1 MDAGFQIDYRF
12 DFATGESRSF
22 SFCLDRATLRM
33 APAELAAPP
42 EWAVMSFHQC
52 PVCRLDP
59 VEHPYC
65 PIALNMAQIVEEFKE
80 YLSFDEVTVTV
91 TTEERTYVKQTP
103 VQFGLSP
110 MLGIIMVSSGC
121 PSMETL
127 KPMVRFHLPFAS
139 LEETVYRGISTYLI
153 SQLYRQRRG
162 ETVDWSLDGLP
173 RLYAEV
179 GEVNSAFAE
188 RLRAAARK
196 DANINALVNLHCM
209 GEMAPPSA
217 ESVLNSME
225 NYFSALTD

>member
-22 SFCLDRATLRM
+22 SFCLDRDTLRM
-33 APAELAAPP
+33 APAKVDAPP
-42 EWAVMSFHQC
+42 EWAVMAFHQC
-52 PVCRLDP
+52 PVCRLDRA
-59 VEHPYC
+59 EYPYC
-65 PIALNMAQIVEEFKE
+65 PVALNMAQIVDEFKE
-80 YLSFDEVTVTV
+80 YLSFDDVTVTV
-91 TTEERTYVKQTP
+91 TTEERSYVKQTSL
-103 VQFGLSP
+103 QFGLSP
-110 MLGIIMVSSGC
+110 MLGIVMVSSGC

-139 LEETVYRGISTYLI
+139 LEETVYRGISTYLL
-153 SQLYRQRRG
+153 SLLYKKRRG
-162 ETVDWSLDGLP
+162 ETVDLSLDGLHK
-173 RLYAEV
+173 LYADV

-225 NYFSALTD
+225 SYFSALMG